1 MRRKNKVFCKYETKR
16 TLTENKEEGNSLKTG
31 ECLYIKHVSSANS
44 SVVGHP
50 GEKFYYIASN
60 LGRYWYSLYMLFLSL
75 AVHPRNSA
83 SHLVRFLFITPAMC
97 GCFDNST
104 ALARKRPGVTNA
116 VTILLSILDI
126 FSAITIKKFYIFVK
140 ILDLFASN
148 AVQDE
153 VPTDWGTDDG
163 SAHLRRLVHVQLL
176 VWEIT
181 EFVNREDNY
190 FRRAYV
196 LAEKDDCLNCSL
208 SHLIISCKTA
218 SINNHFVSNRL

>member
-1 MRRKNKVFCKYETKR
+1 M
-16 TLTENKEEGNSLKTG
+16 
-31 ECLYIKHVSSANS
+31 
-44 SVVGHP
+44 
-50 GEKFYYIASN
+50 
-60 LGRYWYSLYMLFLSL
+60 GRYWYSLYMLFLSF
-75 AVHPRNSA
+75 AVHASNSA

-97 GCFDNST
+97 WCFDNST
-104 ALARKRPGVTNA
+104 ALSRKRPGVTNA
-116 VTILLSILDI
+116 VTILLSIMDI
-126 FSAITIKKFYIFVK
+126 FSAIIIKKKFFSFVK

-153 VPTDWGTDDG
+153 VQTYWGTDDG

-181 EFVNREDNY
+181 EFVNREDND

-208 SHLIISCKTA
+208 SHLIISWITA
-218 SINNHFVSNRL
+218 STNNQFVSNRL